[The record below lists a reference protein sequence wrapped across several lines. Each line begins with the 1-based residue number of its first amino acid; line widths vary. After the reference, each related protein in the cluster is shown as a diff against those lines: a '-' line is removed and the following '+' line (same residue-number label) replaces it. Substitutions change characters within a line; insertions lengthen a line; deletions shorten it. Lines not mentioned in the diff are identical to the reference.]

1 LHCDTYASENGSW
14 LGLPLAERDGVPV
27 RAGTLGVL
35 TGVGLAVRA
44 GGGDTGGRSGP
55 ESPRDRV
62 QPDTRHP
69 RLTIASTAAPVRM
82 EHIVGRQ
89 SLVVH
94 AVVQTVPDVVTRW
107 PAALRAARASFS
119 RTAGT
124 RT

>member
-1 LHCDTYASENGSW
+1 MHCDTYASENGSW
-14 LGLPLAERDGVPV
+14 LGLLLAERDGV
-27 RAGTLGVL
+27 RAGTSGVL
-35 TGVGLAVRA
+35 AGVGLADLA

-89 SLVVH
+89 SRWF
-94 AVVQTVPDVVTRW
+94 TR
-107 PAALRAARASFS
+107 RFRRCRTSSRGAR
-119 RTAGT
+119 R
-124 RT
+124 R